1 MPQESLP
8 KLKRFELLETAGR
21 GNTGTIYRAKV
32 LTASGSLAIGDEV
45 AIKML
50 HPGLLVDEVAREAFL
65 SEARA
70 GMQVRHPAL
79 LRVHAVEEVRRAEGV
94 RLYLVLEYFKGR
106 SIRRWLDSFGLALEP
121 TLRSLARQL
130 SGALCALHESNLVHL
145 DIKPENVLW
154 DDDRALLADLGFV
167 RAATPQSKDE
177 QPLFAGTPAYCA
189 PEVLAGQHPGA
200 AADLFS
206 LGVLLY
212 ECATGTRP
220 FGDEAP
226 GIRAARQRALVREP
240 SSIQPR
246 LSAFFDKVVMTLLSE
261 NPNDRFASSAELLEV
276 LTTGERG
283 DWWAEHAPIAPR
295 IPLLHRDSLP
305 FAGRDREMDR
315 LEDVFDEV
323 VRTQSPRAFLLQGP
337 TASGKTRL
345 ALEFGSV
352 LRRRP
357 DAPPFLY
364 GRCMGAGVATA
375 SAFRAVR
382 TALARS
388 LGLAPDEGP
397 NKNVISRL
405 NKELKASDA
414 RDLVDIL
421 RGIPLPRGTRL
432 QAFRAWFRALGA
444 EGPFVL
450 CLDDLSFVGP
460 GAIQFLADILETE
473 PDLPVLFLLCLR
485 DDLSAESAAAAQALM
500 QFDGCRALPIRD
512 MQRSA
517 IRKIVDLSF
526 ADGALEPP
534 LRTDLSRGSLGMPGH
549 LHDLLRYLKSHG
561 EISGRPGDFR
571 PTSDAVM
578 VPSSFSQAELLD
590 DEIATMSETKR
601 AMLQWASLFSPPIRI
616 PLLATALGRA
626 ETSVART
633 IRRLRADGWLRVSN
647 GLYRFARPQLQQVVY
662 ATMQDADKRAC
673 HRAVFHALEASA
685 LDWPGKNSS
694 LAFHAS
700 RGALNK
706 TAARLGLLQLERHIS
721 HGSLSRAHRVAKRI
735 APHFEEFGQSILK
748 SHRCRFDVALARLSI
763 HSQNWDEANAL
774 LTKAEATADLAQDD
788 GLRAVVAF
796 AYVKLYRA
804 TGDGDLAREQ
814 LAIARDLTH

>member
-1 MPQESLP
+1 MPPESLP
-8 KLKRFELLETAGR
+8 KLKRFELIESVGH

-32 LTASGSLAIGDEV
+32 LKPVGSLKVGDEV

-50 HPGLLVDEVAREAFL
+50 HAGLLLDEIARDAFL
-65 SEARA
+65 AEARA
-70 GMQVRHPAL
+70 GMKVRHPAL
-79 LRVHAVEEVRRAEGV
+79 LKIHAVEEVRRSEGNY
-94 RLYLVLEYFKGR
+94 LYLVLEYFQGR
-106 SIRRWLDSFGLALEP
+106 SVRRWLDSFGLALEP
-121 TLRSLARQL
+121 TLRSIARQL
-130 SGALCALHESNLVHL
+130 AGALGALHEKGLVHL
-145 DIKPENVLW
+145 DVKPENILW

-167 RAATPQSKDE
+167 RSATPQDGDAT
-177 QPLFAGTPAYCA
+177 PLFAGTPAYCA
-189 PEVLAGQHPGA
+189 PEVLAGQHPGP
-200 AADLFS
+200 AADLYS

-220 FGDEAP
+220 FGDETQ
-226 GIRAARQRALVREP
+226 GVRLARQRALLREP

-261 NPNDRFASSAELLEV
+261 KPADRFSSSAELLET
-276 LTTGERG
+276 LTTAERG
-283 DWWAEHAPIAPR
+283 SWWNEHATTAQR
-295 IPLLHRDSLP
+295 VPLLHRDSLP

-337 TASGKTRL
+337 AASGKTRL
-345 ALEFGSV
+345 ALEFGAV

-364 GRCMGAGVATA
+364 GRCMGAGIATA

-397 NKNVISRL
+397 NQNVIRRL
-405 NKELKASDA
+405 EKELKPQAA
-414 RDLVDIL
+414 ADLIDIL
-421 RGIPLPRGTRL
+421 RGVPIPRGTRL
-432 QAFRAWFRALGA
+432 AAFREWFRALGK

-460 GAIQFLADILETE
+460 GAMQFLADIMEGE
-473 PDLPVLFLLCLR
+473 PNLPVVFLLCLR
-485 DDLSAESAAAAQALM
+485 DELSVESAAAADKLTT
-500 QFDGCRALPIRD
+500 FDGCRTLPVAE

-534 LRTDLSRGSLGMPGH
+534 LRTDLSRGSCGMPGY

-561 EISGRPGDFR
+561 EITGRPGDFR
-571 PTSDAVM
+571 PTSDDTM
-578 VPSSFSQAELLD
+578 VPSAISQADLLNQ
-590 DEIATMSETKR
+590 EIGALSDRKR

-616 PLLATALGRA
+616 PLLATALGRS
-626 ETSVART
+626 ETGVSRT
-633 IRRLRADGWLRVSN
+633 MRRLRADGWLRVSN

-673 HRAVFHALEASA
+673 HRAVFHALEASE
-685 LDWPGKNSS
+685 LDWPGKDSS
-694 LAFHAS
+694 IAFHAS
-700 RGALNK
+700 RGALSK
-706 TAARLGLLQLERHIS
+706 TAARLGLLQLERHVS
-721 HGSLSRAHRVAKRI
+721 HGSISRAMRIAKRI
-735 APHFEEFGQSILK
+735 APHFAEFDEVISPAN
-748 SHRCRFDVALARLSI
+748 RCRFDIAKARLEI
-763 HSQNWDEANAL
+763 HKQDWAAAHAL
-774 LTKAEATADLAQDD
+774 LTKADATADLAQDKA
-788 GLRAVVAF
+788 LRALVAF

-804 TGDGDLAREQ
+804 TGKPDLAREQ
-814 LAIARDLTH
+814 LDRARA